1 MKKRT
6 TFLVLILSGVFF
18 LSGCNI
24 IDQLK
29 QGVYHAA
36 SRINSIQA
44 IGSSREFAMV
54 DIEYVFTGT
63 GITATKV
70 VFGREGSARRDTAN
84 IVLAGTVYNDVD
96 TLETEKTYKYYLW
109 LLDGGTLNAYDTVE
123 IKTLPVLD
131 VTAPADTLTGDK
143 ITVTFKK
150 VVYDDKGYLDYKVS
164 LYDAEGLDLT
174 NPDPSVFLNLATP
187 IEEKTISITDN
198 DTEGSVNLSEPAPTL
213 IKAYVVAV
221 STTKPVFG
229 ALANKTT
236 GFKPFVWAHL

>member
-6 TFLVLILSGVFF
+6 RFLVLILSGVFL
-18 LSGCNI
+18 LSGCSI

-44 IGSSREFAMV
+44 IGASREFAMV

-70 VFGREGSARRDTAN
+70 VFGREGSTRRDTAN

-96 TLETEKTYKYYLW
+96 TLEPEKTYSYNLW
-109 LLDGGTLNAYDTVE
+109 LLDGSTLSAYDTVE
-123 IKTLPVLD
+123 IKTLPVLQI
-131 VTAPADTLTGDK
+131 TAPGDTLTGSA

-150 VVYDDKGYLDYKVS
+150 LTYDGKDYLDYKIA

-174 NPDPSVFLNLATP
+174 NPDPEVFLKLATP
-187 IEEKTISITDN
+187 IEEKTISITEN
-198 DTEGSVNLSEPAPTL
+198 DTEGSINLSTTNPAF
-213 IKAYVVAV
+213 IKGYVVTV

-229 ALANKTT
+229 ALANTSI
-236 GFKPFVWAHL
+236 GVKPFFWANL

>member
-6 TFLVLILSGVFF
+6 AFLVLILSGVFF

-54 DIEYVFTGT
+54 DIEYVFTN
-63 GITATKV
+63 AVPASKV
-70 VFGREGSARRDTAN
+70 VVGREGSSKRDTLD

-96 TLETEKTYKYYLW
+96 TLETEKTYKYHLW
-109 LLDGGTLNAYDTVE
+109 LLDGGALNAYDTVE

-150 VVYDDKGYLDYKVS
+150 IVYDGKGYLDYKVA

-213 IKAYVVAV
+213 IKGYVVTV

-229 ALANKTT
+229 ALANTST
-236 GFKPFVWAHL
+236 GVKPFFWANM